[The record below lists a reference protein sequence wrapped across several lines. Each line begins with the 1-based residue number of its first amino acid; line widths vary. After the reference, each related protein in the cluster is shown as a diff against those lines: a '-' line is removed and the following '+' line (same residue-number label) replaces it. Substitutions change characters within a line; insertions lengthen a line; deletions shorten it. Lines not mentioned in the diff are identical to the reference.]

1 MPKGKKTEQK
11 KPVERPQIEAVTTEQ
26 PQIVDKPREFILP
39 KRKKVAIVGC
49 SDTCKKTP
57 FHLHEEFEFWGVN
70 NLYITMKGPW
80 TRWFEI
86 HHVAYDDNLRQWCRR
101 GSPDFRGMPVE
112 QYLKQIQALNIPV
125 YMQAPCPLV
134 PNAVLY
140 PLADIRRLYG
150 GYWTNTVS
158 YMIALAI
165 MEGHFEEIHIYGVDM
180 AVNTE
185 YHHQRPSCEFF
196 LGIAAG
202 KGIKL
207 YLPDECDLLK
217 TRFLYGFEE
226 PKENKWNK
234 KVKNMIASMRT
245 RQATAMQRAKFHQK
259 QSEQYIGAISAAEEI
274 KKIWENLE

>member
-1 MPKGKKTEQK
+1 MPKGKKEQK
-11 KPVERPQIEAVTTEQ
+11 KPIERPQIEAVKSEQ
-26 PQIVDKPREFILP
+26 SQIIDKPREFVLQ
-39 KRKKVAIVGC
+39 KKKKVAIVGC

-57 FHLHEEFEFWGVN
+57 FHLKDEFEFWGVN
-70 NLYITMKGPW
+70 NLFITLPGPW

-86 HHVAYDDNLRQWCRR
+86 HHIAYNETQRQWMRR
-101 GSPDFRGMPVE
+101 GNPDFRGLPVD
-112 QYLKQIQALNIPV
+112 QYLRQLQALNIPI
-125 YMQAPCPLV
+125 YMQQPCAIV

-140 PLADIRRLYG
+140 PMADVKRLYG
-150 GYWTNTVS
+150 DYWTNTIS

-165 MEGHFEEIHIYGVDM
+165 MEGHYDEIHIYGVDM

-234 KVKNMIASMRT
+234 KVNNMLASM
-245 RQATAMQRAKFHQK
+245 QQRMNVAAQREKFHSKQK
-259 QSEQYIGAISAAEEI
+259 EQYVGAMSAAQEI
-274 KKIWENLE
+274 KKIWENL